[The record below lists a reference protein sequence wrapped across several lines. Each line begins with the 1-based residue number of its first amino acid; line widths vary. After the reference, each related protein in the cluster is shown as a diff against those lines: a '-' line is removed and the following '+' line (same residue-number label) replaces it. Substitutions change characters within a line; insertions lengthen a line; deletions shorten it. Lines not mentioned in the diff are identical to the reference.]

1 MKKTLIIEKRKK
13 AKKLRAKGWSIRRI
27 ASSLVAGKDSVSKWN
42 RMSDEAVEKDER
54 GWKKGRLRVHTEEEE
69 KRITEIRKEL
79 EREESFFFG
88 ADVVMRNYEHKYGNQ
103 IKKWYVEKVLR
114 ENGLSKKR
122 QPRVKGRS
130 KYMQYPENTLRK
142 LGKTMMSM
150 DFIGP
155 RFLSGKKEGISFLSL
170 KYVRPKKY
178 GIVQRVSGQTTNETI
193 RVLTEIWEKHPIPD
207 VLKVDN
213 DAAFGANSTHKE
225 SMGRLTIFLLNL
237 GVSPLYTAP
246 RSPWNNGEVEG
257 FNSVFARKFWN
268 KIHFSDEEE
277 VDVEIKKFNVEYE
290 KYTDLVGNNP
300 EINNPKFMGDFR
312 LDELENRTVKQ
323 FRQKKIYFLRII
335 RRKGEKSGKDEKGFI
350 NILGRD
356 IPLDKSYINLFTFST
371 IDLEKMDLSVKIEKE
386 DGSVDEIKRKKFV
399 VKNVLSLSQG

>member
-122 QPRVKGRS
+122 QPRGKGRS

-155 RFLSGKKEGISFLSL
+155 KFLSGKKEGISFLSL

-225 SMGRLTIFLLNL
+225 SIGRLTIFLLNL